1 MNRKQ
6 AVMCAAAA
14 AALLIIGIVSGM
26 LIKRDIGL
34 QRTECELYFLNDTGT
49 SIEAETREIK
59 YSDAAVL
66 PQNVV
71 VQLLKGPEDSRHS
84 RLIDRKTRLLHLI
97 NEGEGRIT
105 ADFSSEFLSGDN
117 MKNTQA
123 AYSVVKSLCSIEGVK
138 SVKVLVQGEGVPV
151 DGGGTIGYLTSDD
164 INLSADTS
172 MNEKHEV
179 ALYFSK
185 KDSDKLF
192 KTTRVINVADQ
203 KPLAQYII
211 SELIKGPNEGYTSVI
226 DKKTELIS
234 VDTEDG
240 ICFVNFGTGFA
251 ERNSGDDEKK
261 TIYAIVN
268 SLTEL
273 DNISSVQFLIEGKK
287 VSKFGGIDISEP
299 FSRNGDIIG
308 TE

>member
-1 MNRKQ
+1 MNKKQ
-6 AVMCAAAA
+6 AIMCAAAA
-14 AALLIIGIVSGM
+14 AVLAIIGVVTGM
-26 LIKRDIGL
+26 LIKRDIGM
-34 QRTECELYFLNDTGT
+34 QTAECELYFLNDTGT
-49 SIEAETREIK
+49 SIEAEVREIK
-59 YSDAAVL
+59 YPDTSML
-66 PQNVV
+66 PQNVII
-71 VQLLKGPEDSRHS
+71 QLLKGPEDSRHS
-84 RLIDRKTRLLHLI
+84 RLIDRKTKLLHLI

-138 SVKVLVQGEGVPV
+138 SVKVLVQGEGIPV

-192 KTTRVINVADQ
+192 RTTRVIKVADQ

-211 SELIKGPNEGYTSVI
+211 NELIKGPNEGYSSVI
-226 DKKTELIS
+226 DKKTKLIS
-234 VDTEDG
+234 VDTEEN
-240 ICFVNFGTGFA
+240 ICFVNFGSGFIEKNTGDG
-251 ERNSGDDEKK
+251 EYK
-261 TIYAIVN
+261 TLYAIVN

-273 DNISSVQFLIEGKK
+273 ENINSVQFLVEGKK
-287 VSKFGGIDISEP
+287 VTKFGDINISEP
-299 FSRNGDIIG
+299 FSRNNDII
-308 TE
+308 EKE